1 MLYQL
6 TFVDD
11 VTPNE
16 SDQYCYG
23 DGAATMPMPAG
34 PAKYG
39 WDSCCWVT
47 LTDDN
52 GQEFGSEDMH
62 QFMTINDWSNTS
74 PTFKLPPIWLI
85 MAGCDAQTI
94 SLSPVDADGD
104 RIACRWATHEEAG
117 GAYNEPGRL
126 GSLSL
131 DGDTCTVTYSGSL
144 DNSSF
149 GVKPIGLMI
158 EDFDADGNVRSSIPV
173 QFLAKVWT
181 PDITSRGVNYPDWFG
196 VEHEHKDHVDAPTR
210 KTHGKPTGNKR
221 GRRAVRT
228 PSYCTAAPTFGD
240 ETPADGDSF
249 EMADDGTID
258 FDLQAGSNTGGAI
271 SSFSYQAPVGLGC
284 SQVDQFGYVS

>member
-1 MLYQL
+1 MPYQL

-11 VTPNE
+11 MTPNE

-34 PAKYG
+34 PSKYG
-39 WDSCCWVT
+39 WYSCCWVP

-52 GQEFGSEDMH
+52 GQGFGSWNMI
-62 QFMTINDWSNTS
+62 QYMTINDWSNTS

-94 SLSPVDADGD
+94 SLSPVDVDGD
-104 RIACRWATHEEAG
+104 RVACRWATHDEAG

-126 GSLSL
+126 DSLSL
-131 DGDTCTVTYSGSL
+131 DGDTCTVTYTGSL
-144 DNSSF
+144 DKSSF

-158 EDFDADGNVRSSIPV
+158 EDFDADNNVRSSIPV

-181 PDITSRGVNYPDWFG
+181 PDITARGINYPDWFG
-196 VEHEHKDHVDAPTR
+196 VEHEHEDHVDV
-210 KTHGKPTGNKR
+210 HR
-221 GRRAVRT
+221 GRRTAT

-240 ETPADGDSF
+240 GTPADGESF

-271 SSFSYQAPVGLGC
+271 SSFTYQAPVGLGC